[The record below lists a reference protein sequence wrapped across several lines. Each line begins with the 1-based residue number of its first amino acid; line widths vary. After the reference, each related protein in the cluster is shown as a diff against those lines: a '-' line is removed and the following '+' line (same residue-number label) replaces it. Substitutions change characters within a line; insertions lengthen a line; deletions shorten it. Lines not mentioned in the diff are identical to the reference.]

1 MAWYICGMKCLSES
15 ANVAQR
21 GGLPEPSP
29 EAQAHS
35 QLLVERVRQEI
46 VSAGGFIPF
55 SRFMEML
62 LYTPGL
68 GYYSGASAKFG
79 EAGDFV
85 TAPELTPLFGQTL
98 AQQVAQVLRETGG
111 SVLEFGAGT
120 GKLARDV
127 LLALNAAGM
136 VPEQYCILELSGD
149 LRARQAETLETLPPA
164 LRQRVVWLDSLPD
177 SFTGVMLGNEV
188 LDAMPVDLVYKQA
201 GDWLLRGVGCGEA
214 GFCWQDRMLPAGELR
229 SQAEKL
235 ALPDDY
241 LTEINLAGQAYL
253 RSLAE
258 RLQAGLILL
267 VDYGFGAGE
276 YYHPQRNRGTLMC
289 HYRHHAHDNPLLYPG
304 LQDITAHVDF
314 SAIAHAGIGAG
325 LQLLGYTTQ
334 AHFLI
339 NAGITQLLMAVDPR
353 DTARYLPLASA
364 AQKLMSPAEMGE
376 LFKVIALGKG
386 VHGPLQ
392 GFVRGDLSRLL

>member
-1 MAWYICGMKCLSES
+1 MKCLNES

-21 GGLPEPSP
+21 GSLPEPSA
-29 EAQAHS
+29 EALEQSAR
-35 QLLVERVRQEI
+35 LVEQVRREI
-46 VSAGGFIPF
+46 AAAGGFLPF
-55 SRFMEML
+55 SRIMEML

-68 GYYSGASAKFG
+68 GYYSGGSAKFG

-85 TAPELTPLFGQTL
+85 TAPELTPLFGQTV
-98 AQQVAQVLRETGG
+98 AQQVAQVLRQTGG

-127 LLALNAAGM
+127 LLALDAAG
-136 VPEQYCILELSGD
+136 VLPDQYGILDLSGD
-149 LRARQAETLETLPPA
+149 LRARQAETLEVLPPA
-164 LRQRVVWLDSLPD
+164 LKDRVVWLNSLPD

-188 LDAMPVDLVYKQA
+188 LDAMPVELISKQK
-201 GDWLLRGVGCGEA
+201 GEWRLRGIGWSEN
-214 GFCWQDRMLPAGELR
+214 GFCWLEQDLPPGPLR
-229 SQAEKL
+229 QQAEQL
-235 ALPDDY
+235 AVPDDY
-241 LTEINLAGQAYL
+241 VTELCPAAQGYIQ
-253 RSLAE
+253 SLAE

-267 VDYGFGAGE
+267 VDYGFGASE

-304 LQDITAHVDF
+304 LQDITAHADF
-314 SAIAHAGIGAG
+314 SAVARAGIAAG

-339 NAGITQLLMAVDPR
+339 NAGITQLLMSVDPR

-386 VHGPLQ
+386 IGEPLV
-392 GFVRGDLSRLL
+392 GFTRGDLSRLL